1 MSGGFVNANPDA
13 SPALGHANPVEF
25 LRIATLAVATDCP
38 TNSKEHFLANASQPS
53 VVQSRSK
60 VVELIG
66 NDTASLVIRAQ
77 RGDRNSFATL
87 TRTYLRAAYAVAL
100 SILGRPSDAE
110 DIAQDALLLAFERLD
125 SCREPERFAG
135 WLLQIVRN
143 QARNALVSRRLRDVP
158 ADVTSEEPCSELPP
172 PDSSIHRSQLLLALS
187 RLTSIRREVVLLH
200 DLEGWTHA
208 EIAGALRISEL
219 TSRQHLFLARRELR
233 KQLDGKI
240 LEVEH
245 A

>member
-38 TNSKEHFLANASQPS
+38 TSS
-53 VVQSRSK
+53 
-60 VVELIG
+60 
-66 NDTASLVIRAQ
+66 
-77 RGDRNSFATL
+77 
-87 TRTYLRAAYAVAL
+87 
-100 SILGRPSDAE
+100 E
-110 DIAQDALLLAFERLD
+110 D
-125 SCREPERFAG
+125 
-135 WLLQIVRN
+135 
-143 QARNALVSRRLRDVP
+143 SRRLRDVP